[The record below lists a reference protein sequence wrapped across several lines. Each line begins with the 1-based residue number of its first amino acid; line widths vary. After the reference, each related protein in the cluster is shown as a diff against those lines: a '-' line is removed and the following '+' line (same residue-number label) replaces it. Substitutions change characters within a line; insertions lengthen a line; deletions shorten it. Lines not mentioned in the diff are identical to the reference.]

1 MKTFVSL
8 NISNGA
14 DFIADGA
21 VTLDEVNDAIARF
34 AAKGIPFTVK
44 LGEPCSEAIDIRL
57 AEEGGEGEPDESM
70 DGDHQ
75 SALASI
81 GWGDDEDYRPGM
93 DVDEAEIELHEQ
105 FEEAE

>member
-1 MKTFVSL
+1 MKTYVSL

-21 VTLDEVNDAIARF
+21 ATLDEVNDAIVRF
-34 AAKGIPFTVK
+34 TAKGIPFTVT
-44 LGEPCSEAIDIRL
+44 LGEADPEAIDIRL
-57 AEEGGEGEPDESM
+57 AEEQGEGEPDESM

-93 DVDEAEIELHEQ
+93 DVDEAELDIQENW
-105 FEEAE
+105 AE